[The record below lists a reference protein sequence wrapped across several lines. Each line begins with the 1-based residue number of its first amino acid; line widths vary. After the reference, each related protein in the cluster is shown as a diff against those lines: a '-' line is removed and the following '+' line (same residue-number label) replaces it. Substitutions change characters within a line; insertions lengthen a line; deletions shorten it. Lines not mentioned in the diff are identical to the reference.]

1 MNWHEYS
8 AQAALREF
16 DVTPDAG
23 LKAAQVTERQEKYGK
38 NQLRAAGRRST
49 LQMFLEQ
56 FKDVMVLILLVA
68 AIISGFALKEW
79 TDCII
84 ILLVVV
90 LNAVLGVV
98 QENVLPAREGS
109 AGRRHACGARGGTGA
124 RGYCR
129 IGNGRRGAG
138 GSSAD

>member
-16 DVTPDAG
+16 DVTPEAG

-90 LNAVLGVV
+90 LNAVR
-98 QENVLPAREGS
+98 AWCRKT
-109 AGRRHACGARGGTGA
+109 GRKMPW
-124 RGYCR
+124 
-129 IGNGRRGAG
+129 RR
-138 GSSAD
+138 

>member
-1 MNWHEYS
+1 
-8 AQAALREF
+8 
-16 DVTPDAG
+16 
-23 LKAAQVTERQEKYGK
+23 
-38 NQLRAAGRRST
+38 
-49 LQMFLEQ
+49 MFLEQ

-98 QENVLPAREGS
+98 QENRAENALEALKKVSSPT
-109 AGRRHACGARGGTGA
+109 RRFGGTAPCMWCPRRNWCPGILSYWKRA
-124 RGYCR
+124 TRCR
-129 IGNGRRGAG
+129 RIFG
-138 GSSAD
+138 